1 VPGARPGRDADAG
14 PGSLLPLAAAAAGL
28 FPLLVAL
35 RHLDDNSLTSWA
47 WVLEG
52 RDVVGLWVLHLC
64 VVAAAWLLC
73 RRQAG
78 VRWRLPLVALA
89 AFAAGAALAAEP
101 EAIVDAAR
109 YFTEA
114 KYLALHGARAFFR
127 DWGAALPA
135 WTDLPLPAALY
146 GTAFSVF
153 GEHRWTPQIVTA
165 ALFAATACATA
176 GIGALLW
183 DAATGVGAALLLLAI
198 PCLLVNVPLLMADV
212 PAMAA
217 VALAVW
223 ALLALA
229 ARGGTP
235 RLLAA
240 AVALAA
246 ALLVKYSTW
255 VLLGAA
261 GAAVLLL
268 EAPRRGRAGVARVA
282 AAGALAA
289 LAPALFALARPGL
302 VQRQLALLSSFQWEG
317 LRRWVE
323 GYPSTFLFQAHPLL
337 AGAALAALWRGWRER
352 DRRVLVVAAVPLALL
367 VLGVRRSRYLLPA
380 FPMIALLAAR
390 GLEAL
395 PGRSRRFA
403 ALAAVGFSL
412 VTVFAVDLPFLQWV
426 NTANLRDA
434 GRFLDRR
441 GVREVEVAVVA
452 TPGLALNPEVAV
464 PLLDYHT
471 AARVVALGPAPA
483 PPPPEQLR
491 TSSFRFSWEAP
502 LPAWYRPVPV
512 PGAVPGTAL
521 VLVSGDPEA
530 PLPASLAERV
540 AGRPPD
546 AVFWRDAVFRFRTLV
561 SVWLPR

>member
-1 VPGARPGRDADAG
+1 MPGVRPGPAAEG
-14 PGSLLPLAAAAAGL
+14 GASGAMWALALAAGGL
-28 FPLLVAL
+28 FPLLAAL
-35 RHLDDNSLTSWA
+35 RHLDDNSLSSWA

-52 RDVVGLWVLHLC
+52 RDLVALWVLHLA
-64 VVAAAWLLC
+64 VVAAALLFSS
-73 RRQAG
+73 RQ
-78 VRWRLPLVALA
+78 VREGWRLPLAVLA
-89 AFAAGAALAAEP
+89 AFAAGLALACEP
-101 EAIVDAAR
+101 ETIVDAAR

-114 KYLALHGARAFFR
+114 KYLAVHGLRAFIR
-127 DWGAALPA
+127 DWGTALPA

-146 GTAFSVF
+146 GAAFSLL
-153 GEHRWTPQIVTA
+153 GEHRWVSQAVTA
-165 ALFAATACATA
+165 ALFAATARATA
-176 GIGALLW
+176 GSGALLW
-183 DAATGVGAALLLLAI
+183 GAATGVRAALLLLAV

-217 VALAVW
+217 VTLAFW

-229 ARGGTP
+229 AHGGAP

-240 AVALAA
+240 ALALGA

-268 EAPRRGRAGVARVA
+268 EAPRRGRAAVVRVA
-282 AAGALAA
+282 AAGALAVA
-289 LAPALFALARPGL
+289 GVAFPALARPGL
-302 VQRQLALLSSFQWEG
+302 VQGQLALLSSFQWEG

-337 AGAALAALWRGWRER
+337 AVAALVALWRGWRQG
-352 DRRVLVVAAVPLALL
+352 DRRVLVAAAVPLVLL
-367 VLGVRRSRYLLPA
+367 ALGVRRSRYLLPA

-395 PGRSRRFA
+395 PGRPRRFA
-403 ALAAVGFSL
+403 VLAAAGFSL
-412 VTVFAVDLPFLQWV
+412 VTVFAVYLPFFQWV

-434 GRFLDRR
+434 GSFLDRR
-441 GVREVEVAVVA
+441 GVREAAVALVP

-471 AARVVALGPAPA
+471 GARLVAIGRPQE
-483 PPPPEQLR
+483 PPPQESLR

-502 LPAWYRPVPV
+502 LPAWYRPDAP
-512 PGAVPGTAL
+512 PAAGAAL
-521 VLVSGDPEA
+521 VLVSGDPDA
-530 PLPASLAERV
+530 PLPPEIADRV
-540 AGRPPD
+540 SGRAPD
-546 AVFWRDAVFRFRTLV
+546 AVFQRDAVFRFRTLV
-561 SVWLPR
+561 SIWLLE